1 MRSGTQ
7 CRIGIARS
15 VLAAL
20 LPIALSV
27 PAFAQPVPGV
37 PSGNPGN
44 SYYPASP
51 GRNAVGSAYGDSGA
65 ETPWQRRSPPYDNRR
80 AGPSYGAGPNWLPGA
95 AAVLGVLPTMRGGT
109 SWPSWGQA
117 PARSESGP
125 SAPGYQAYPGS
136 ATPPSQPNRPW
147 GDAGPSGANWQPQ
160 PAPEP
165 SGEAVVMPPGGST
178 GSSARP
184 PSRTSHPPSGKAVGG
199 GHLVVYPPRKPPVP
213 PTQPIADPPGHPQ
226 PAAPVVEVA
235 AVISDAPPAAPAP
248 SAAAAPP
255 PEPPAPGNTAPPNPP
270 TPATPP
276 NPPASAPTQDAA
288 AEPPAK
294 PLQPML
300 QIGLP
305 LSALVALAALLF
317 PLRLLTRAWRR
328 RSQRRTARVLLL
340 GDPAASRMIH
350 EQSGTQYPAIA
361 LRLRTKPPV
370 ATPRWTAA

>member
-65 ETPWQRRSPPYDNRR
+65 ETPWQRRSPPYENRR
-80 AGPSYGAGPNWLPGA
+80 GGPSYGAGPNWLPGA
-95 AAVLGVLPTMRGGT
+95 AGVLGVLPRMGGGT
-109 SWPSWGQA
+109 SWPSWEQV
-117 PARSESGP
+117 PARSEGSPSTSGYRP
-125 SAPGYQAYPGS
+125 YPGW
-136 ATPPSQPNRPW
+136 ATPPSQPNPPRS
-147 GDAGPSGANWQPQ
+147 DAGPSGANWQPQ

-184 PSRTSHPPSGKAVGG
+184 PSRTSHPPSGKAAGG

-213 PTQPIADPPGHPQ
+213 PTQPIADPPSHPQ
-226 PAAPVVEVA
+226 PAAPIVEVA
-235 AVISDAPPAAPAP
+235 AVISDAPPAAPPP

-255 PEPPAPGNTAPPNPP
+255 PEPPAPANTVPANPPNPP
-270 TPATPP
+270 TPP

-288 AEPPAK
+288 AQPPAK

-305 LSALVALAALLF
+305 LSALVALAVLVF

-340 GDPAASRMIH
+340 GDPATSRMIH

>member
-7 CRIGIARS
+7 RRTGIAPS

-44 SYYPASP
+44 SYYSASA

-65 ETPWQRRSPPYDNRR
+65 ETPWQRRSPPYENRR
-80 AGPSYGAGPNWLPGA
+80 GGPSYGAGPNWLPGVA
-95 AAVLGVLPTMRGGT
+95 GVLGVLPAMGGGT
-109 SWPSWGQA
+109 SWPSWEQV
-117 PARSESGP
+117 PARSEGSPSTSGYHP
-125 SAPGYQAYPGS
+125 DPGWT
-136 ATPPSQPNRPW
+136 TPPSQPNRPW
-147 GDAGPSGANWQPQ
+147 SDAGPSGANWQPQ

-165 SGEAVVMPPGGST
+165 SGQAVVMPRGGST

-184 PSRTSHPPSGKAVGG
+184 PSRTSQPPSGKAAGG
-199 GHLVVYPPRKPPVP
+199 GHPVVYPPRKPPVP

-235 AVISDAPPAAPAP
+235 AVISDARPAAPPP

-255 PEPPAPGNTAPPNPP
+255 PEPPAPANTVPANPPNPP
-270 TPATPP
+270 TPP

-288 AEPPAK
+288 AQPPAK

-305 LSALVALAALLF
+305 LSALVALAALVF
-317 PLRLLTRAWRR
+317 PSRLLTRARRR

-340 GDPAASRMIH
+340 GDPAASRMIS

-370 ATPRWTAA
+370 AIPRWTAA

>member
-15 VLAAL
+15 VPAAL

-65 ETPWQRRSPPYDNRR
+65 ETPWQRRSPPYENRR
-80 AGPSYGAGPNWLPGA
+80 GGPSYGAGPNWLAGA
-95 AAVLGVLPTMRGGT
+95 AAVLGVLPTMGGGT
-109 SWPSWGQA
+109 SWPSWGQV

-125 SAPGYQAYPGS
+125 SAPGYQPYPGS

-184 PSRTSHPPSGKAVGG
+184 PSRTSHPPSGKAAGG
-199 GHLVVYPPRKPPVP
+199 GHPVVYPPRKPPVP

-235 AVISDAPPAAPAP
+235 AVISDAPPAAPPGNGKTSTANATRALSGKP
-248 SAAAAPP
+248 ICNMGWRGFAGGCAAASWVGADAGGFGGVGGFGGFAGVVLAGAGGSGGGAAAA
-255 PEPPAPGNTAPPNPP
+255 
-270 TPATPP
+270 
-276 NPPASAPTQDAA
+276 
-288 AEPPAK
+288 
-294 PLQPML
+294 
-300 QIGLP
+300 
-305 LSALVALAALLF
+305 
-317 PLRLLTRAWRR
+317 LTRAWRR

-350 EQSGTQYPAIA
+350 EQSGAQYPAIA

>member
-65 ETPWQRRSPPYDNRR
+65 EAPWQRRSPPYENRR
-80 AGPSYGAGPNWLPGA
+80 GGPRYGAGPNWLPGA
-95 AAVLGVLPTMRGGT
+95 AGVLGVLPMIGGGT
-109 SWPSWGQA
+109 SWPSWEQV
-117 PARSESGP
+117 PARSEGSP
-125 SAPGYQAYPGS
+125 STSGYQTYPGW
-136 ATPPSQPNRPW
+136 ATPPSQPNPPRS
-147 GDAGPSGANWQPQ
+147 DAGPSGANWQPQ

-184 PSRTSHPPSGKAVGG
+184 PSRTSHPPSGKAAGG
-199 GHLVVYPPRKPPVP
+199 GHPVVYPPRKPPVP
-213 PTQPIADPPGHPQ
+213 PTQPIADPPSHPQ
-226 PAAPVVEVA
+226 PAAPVVEMA
-235 AVISDAPPAAPAP
+235 AVISDAPPAAPPP

-255 PEPPAPGNTAPPNPP
+255 PEPPAPANTAPANPPNPP
-270 TPATPP
+270 TPP

-288 AEPPAK
+288 AQSPAT

-305 LSALVALAALLF
+305 LSALVALAVLVF

-340 GDPAASRMIH
+340 GDPAASRMIS